1 VQDILTRVNAA
12 AAAAAIVPGDFTA
25 QLVGVGNG
33 IELIDG
39 TTGAPG
45 AVTSVIGL
53 NGSSA
58 AVDLGILGQT
68 AAGSL
73 VGTDTAKVAVDSV
86 FSHMIALRDAL
97 ISNNTQAIEIA
108 AAKLDEDL
116 VRAAEARA
124 EVGVRTQRVE
134 DAAIREEDLIIQDK
148 SLRSEIQDLDYA
160 SAAAKFASIQQ
171 QLEAGL
177 AVAARSTSLSI
188 LDFLR

>member
-1 VQDILTRVNAA
+1 VGEFEAR
-12 AAAAAIVPGDFTA
+12 
-25 QLVGVGNG
+25 LVSSGNG
-33 IELIDG
+33 FELFDG
-39 TTGAPG
+39 TTGANPTRVV
-45 AVTSVIGL
+45 AL

-58 AVDLGILGQT
+58 ADDLGILGQT
-68 AAGSL
+68 ASTTL
-73 VGTDTAKVAVDSV
+73 VGLDKAKVAVDSV
-86 FSHMIALRDAL
+86 FSHMISLRNAL
-97 ISNNTQAIEIA
+97 ISNDTRGIELA

-160 SAAAKFASIQQ
+160 SASARFASLQQ

-177 AVAARSTSLSI
+177 SVAARSTSLSI